1 MYKRKCLQQL
11 KFWNHCV
18 FGLVFF
24 ILQCA
29 IANSLNETHDETLM
43 PNFLHLFLAM
53 KTCQIKY
60 TKNGDRAKC

>member
-1 MYKRKCLQQL
+1 MFAAIEILEL
-11 KFWNHCV
+11 LSFWPS
-18 FGLVFF
+18 FF

-29 IANSLNETHDETLM
+29 TANSLNETHDETLM
-43 PNFLHLFLAM
+43 PNFLYLFLAM